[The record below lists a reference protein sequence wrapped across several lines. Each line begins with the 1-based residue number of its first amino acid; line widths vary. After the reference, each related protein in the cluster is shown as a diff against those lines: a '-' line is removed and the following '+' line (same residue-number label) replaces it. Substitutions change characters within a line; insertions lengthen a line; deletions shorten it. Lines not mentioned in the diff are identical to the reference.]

1 MQHARTKNQS
11 FESCLELIMFSPN
24 SRVIIINGIQF
35 ESNAEL
41 TCIYHR
47 SEYSAK
53 TLDYFPQVC
62 WLHVFRGINYELH
75 ASCFRLEDSPLLVL
89 FGLNQAGEKFTIPTI
104 LQK

>member
-1 MQHARTKNQS
+1 MVDCVFLKSLRLVLRKY
-11 FESCLELIMFSPN
+11 CD
-24 SRVIIINGIQF
+24 RVVIF
-35 ESNAEL
+35 

-47 SEYSAK
+47 SEYLAK